1 MRAADG
7 EVAERDAQRQFAQAQ
22 LERRAERALVVAVD
36 DDERRAD
43 RPAHVIAGSERRERR
58 RGEVAHERR
67 LSTRGFIRQG
77 SVVLVTT
84 EVQGIRESYEVTFG
98 DVEALRAYVTELA
111 GPDEADAAERLLGQL
126 AMLGQQQNGHG
137 PDENMRFTPVP
148 AAAGLANRVM
158 EALRTEGQVR
168 MGSRRWRLQRARL
181 SRASNRR
188 FAPGRS
194 PGEGA
199 S

>member
-1 MRAADG
+1 MR
-7 EVAERDAQRQFAQAQ
+7 R
-22 LERRAERALVVAVD
+22 
-36 DDERRAD
+36 
-43 RPAHVIAGSERRERR
+43 
-58 RGEVAHERR
+58 
-67 LSTRGFIRQG
+67 G
-77 SVVLVTT
+77 SVVLVSA
-84 EVQGIRESYEVTFG
+84 EVLGIRESYEVTLG

-126 AMLGQQQNGHG
+126 AMLGQQQNGCG
-137 PDENMRFTPVP
+137 PNERVRFTPVP
-148 AAAGLANRVM
+148 AAAGLAHRVM
-158 EALRTEGQVR
+158 EALHTEGQVR

-181 SRASNRR
+181 SRASNSR

>member
-1 MRAADG
+1 
-7 EVAERDAQRQFAQAQ
+7 
-22 LERRAERALVVAVD
+22 
-36 DDERRAD
+36 
-43 RPAHVIAGSERRERR
+43 
-58 RGEVAHERR
+58 
-67 LSTRGFIRQG
+67 
-77 SVVLVTT
+77 VTS
-84 EVQGIRESYEVTFG
+84 EVQGIRESYEVTIG

-111 GPDEADAAERLLGQL
+111 GPDEAEAAERLLGQL
-126 AMLGQQQNGHG
+126 AMLGQQENGLG
-137 PDENMRFTPVP
+137 PATKLSFTPVP
-148 AAAGLANRVM
+148 AAAGLAHRAM

>member
-1 MRAADG
+1 
-7 EVAERDAQRQFAQAQ
+7 
-22 LERRAERALVVAVD
+22 
-36 DDERRAD
+36 
-43 RPAHVIAGSERRERR
+43 
-58 RGEVAHERR
+58 
-67 LSTRGFIRQG
+67 
-77 SVVLVTT
+77 
-84 EVQGIRESYEVTFG
+84 VQGTRDSYEVTAG
-98 DVEALRAYVTELA
+98 DVDALRAYVTELA

-126 AMLGQQQNGHG
+126 AALGQLRDG
-137 PDENMRFTPVP
+137 DRRSDLLRFTPVP
-148 AAAGLANRVM
+148 AGAGLARRAI

-168 MGSRRWRLQRARL
+168 MGTRRWRLQRARL

>member
-1 MRAADG
+1 
-7 EVAERDAQRQFAQAQ
+7 
-22 LERRAERALVVAVD
+22 
-36 DDERRAD
+36 
-43 RPAHVIAGSERRERR
+43 
-58 RGEVAHERR
+58 
-67 LSTRGFIRQG
+67 
-77 SVVLVTT
+77 
-84 EVQGIRESYEVTFG
+84 VQGTRASYEVTVRE
-98 DVEALRAYVTELA
+98 VEALRAYVTELA
-111 GPDEADAAERLLGQL
+111 APDEAEAAERLLGQL
-126 AMLGQQQNGHG
+126 AALAHHQDGNGRA
-137 PDENMRFTPVP
+137 ELVRFTPVP
-148 AAAGLANRVM
+148 AAAGLAHRAM